1 MSAAT
6 SFSLPVRLAANF
18 YRTRVIAFSS
28 VTVNLRHER
37 GAHPFERNFS
47 RSLLSFLSR
56 SDPRHSTTTHA
67 ASASR
72 HVTRVRR
79 TEAHN
84 ARVARTMRSDCTGR
98 LVPAGWL
105 HFLFSHRWLHARW
118 CSRPARNPWIVPL
131 CDYFFLVIS
140 HTCDTLILRCNGIS
154 RKS

>member
-98 LVPAGWL
+98 LVPAGCTFS
-105 HFLFSHRWLHARW
+105 FLIDDCMGDDAADQHEILESYHYAIIFS
-118 CSRPARNPWIVPL
+118 S
-131 CDYFFLVIS
+131 
-140 HTCDTLILRCNGIS
+140 
-154 RKS
+154 